1 MRGEKGGAESSHQ
14 GPGKGSEDARGRRKR
29 LRCQGELRQLLP
41 EPLGVTDWN
50 QPWRGEEE
58 SGCRTSSSTCSQPR
72 WLLDE
77 IPRVSLLGRPHSCL
91 EKVYAGECRFQEE
104 LSPKRVHPG
113 AGEGGS
119 VYQLRWPWLCPRCS
133 REHPRPSSPSLSP
146 QLPALCRASCLSAP
160 VITLLPHACLLP
172 FLGFPGPGGMR
183 GRSPC
188 Y

>member
-1 MRGEKGGAESSHQ
+1 M
-14 GPGKGSEDARGRRKR
+14 
-29 LRCQGELRQLLP
+29 
-41 EPLGVTDWN
+41 TDWN

-77 IPRVSLLGRPHSCL
+77 SPRVSLLGRPHSCL

-119 VYQLRWPWLCPRCS
+119 VYQLRWPWLCQGS
-133 REHPRPSSPSLSP
+133 AVSQVFE
-146 QLPALCRASCLSAP
+146 RASPPIFSLLVPP
-160 VITLLPHACLLP
+160 VARPLPRILP
-172 FLGFPGPGGMR
+172 F
-183 GRSPC
+183 SPC
-188 Y
+188 NYIASPRMLAPIPWLPGTWRDER